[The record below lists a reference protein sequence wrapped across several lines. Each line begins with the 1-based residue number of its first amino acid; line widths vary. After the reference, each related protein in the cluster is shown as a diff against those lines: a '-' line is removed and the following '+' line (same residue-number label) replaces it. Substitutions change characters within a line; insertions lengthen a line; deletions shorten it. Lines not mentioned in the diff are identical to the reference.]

1 MQLCHL
7 ANDKSTQMQQN
18 QQNLCMLI
26 IQRVDFMHLHFR
38 HNLRKMLTNLRKIN
52 LRKMLTNLRKINL
65 RKMLTNLRKIN
76 LRKMLTNGRN
86 FTRKKVFS
94 APFKCGHN

>member
-65 RKMLTNLRKIN
+65 RKMLTN
-76 LRKMLTNGRN
+76 GRN